1 MAEIILKNITK
12 EYENGFQAVKNVNL
26 EIGDNEFV
34 ILVGPSGC
42 GKSTTLRM
50 IAGLEDISDG
60 ELLIDGKR
68 MNDVAPQHRDIAM
81 VFQNYALYPHMSVY
95 QNIAYSLRIKKVP
108 KKEIDERVHEV
119 AQSLGLEEL
128 LDRKP
133 GQLSGG
139 QKQRVAMGRAI
150 IRHPKA
156 FLMDEPLSNLDAK
169 LRGQMRVEIADL
181 YQRLNTTFIYVT
193 HDQTEAM
200 TLGTKIVV
208 MKDGEIQQIDN
219 PTNLFHYPVNKFVA
233 GFIGTPTM
241 NFFDAECVEKNGEV
255 LLETASGEISMN
267 PDKAEKLREGNW
279 IGKRVL
285 GGVRP
290 EHVLVPGPED
300 KKVFEGTVNVF
311 ELLGSNAIVYVQTQ
325 AGKIVMNTQ
334 HVETYGHGDKIV
346 LGVEKD
352 RVHVFDPETER
363 TVTN

>member
-12 EYENGFQAVKNVNL
+12 EYENGFQAVKNINL
-26 EIGDNEFV
+26 EIKDNEFV

-60 ELLIDGKR
+60 DLLIDGEKV
-68 MNDVAPQHRDIAM
+68 NDVAPQHRDIAM
-81 VFQNYALYPHMSVY
+81 VFQNYALYPHMTVY
-95 QNIAYSLRIKKVP
+95 QNIAYSLKLKKVP
-108 KKEIDERVHEV
+108 KNEIDERVKSV
-119 AQSLGLEEL
+119 AKSLGLEEL
-128 LDRKP
+128 LDRRP

-150 IRHPKA
+150 IRQPKA

-219 PTNLFHYPVNKFVA
+219 PTNLFNYPVNKFVA

-241 NFFDAECVEKNGEV
+241 NFFDSECFEENGKVYLKTANGKIELTEEKANKV
-255 LLETASGEISMN
+255 
-267 PDKAEKLREGNW
+267 KEGNW
-279 IGKRVL
+279 IGKKVIA
-285 GGVRP
+285 GIRP
-290 EHVLVPGPED
+290 EHVMLSDAEHCA
-300 KKVFEGTVNVF
+300 FEGEVNVF
-311 ELLGSNAIVYVQTQ
+311 ELLGSNAIVYIDTPD
-325 AGKIVMNTQ
+325 GRIVMNTP
-334 HVETYGHGDKIV
+334 HVKRHEHGEKIYLSV
-346 LGVEKD
+346 LEEKL
-352 RVHVFDPETER
+352 HIFDPETER
-363 TVTN
+363 VITN